1 MKAAPEGVFVSTY
14 KEGVARLIE
23 RMRLMDGDWS
33 PTPLRNELLD
43 IRKRLL
49 ELVQLLEGQGVALS
63 DLEEEH
69 DKEPSLIIGDDGLP
83 IDQSNYGVNY
93 KATLWHMR
101 DLADSAQRASE
112 KLPGA
117 RERLAIPFAALA
129 LVHLKYWHGENLP
142 KLSNNSPAVLELSE
156 ICTKAGKPRAI
167 ESIRN
172 NLSSALRDFDPHF
185 YPPGVYEILT
195 GCQG

>member
-1 MKAAPEGVFVSTY
+1 VSTY
-14 KEGVARLIE
+14 DDCVARLIK
-23 RMRLMDGDWS
+23 RIRQMNGDWS

-43 IRKRLL
+43 IRKQLL
-49 ELVQLLEGQGVALS
+49 ELAERLEGQSVAQF

-69 DKEPSLIIGDDGLP
+69 DQEPPPIIGADGLP
-83 IDQSNYGVNY
+83 VGQTNYGASY

-101 DLADSAQRASE
+101 DLADSALRASE
-112 KLPGA
+112 NLRKP

-129 LVHLKYWHGENLP
+129 LLHLKCWHGKTMP
-142 KLSNNSPAVLELSE
+142 RLSNTSPDVKELSD
-156 ICTKAGKPRAI
+156 ICDEAGMPRSI
-167 ESIRN
+167 EVFRN
-172 NLSSALRDFDPHF
+172 ALSRALDKFDPHF